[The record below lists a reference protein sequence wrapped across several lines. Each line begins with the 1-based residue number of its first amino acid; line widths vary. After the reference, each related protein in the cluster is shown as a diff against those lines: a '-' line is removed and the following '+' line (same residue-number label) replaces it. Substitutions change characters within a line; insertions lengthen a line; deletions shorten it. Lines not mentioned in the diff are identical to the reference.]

1 VRRQLCV
8 FRNNSI
14 NDNSISGNKRLIS
27 TCASTTDR
35 PPDRPT
41 DQSLHRPIDLFKAYC
56 CRHPTDECL
65 AACLTAS
72 PPARPPAC
80 LAPCLP
86 ACLPAHAY
94 MLPWEKDPP
103 DPDPDRLSSC
113 LLLHVCSPHQSAVSA
128 SKSVALSSSPSP
140 HVSQKK
146 KKKKKKKKQYRGL
159 TVLLINTHRFPNTNT
174 NRQAIA
180 NPTLLRATR

>member
-72 PPARPPAC
+72 TPARPPAC

-86 ACLPAHAY
+86 ACLPAC
-94 MLPWEKDPP
+94 LPMRTCYHGRKTHPIP
-103 DPDPDRLSSC
+103 IPTVCLAACYCTFVRPISPLS
-113 LLLHVCSPHQSAVSA
+113 A
-128 SKSVALSSSPSP
+128 
-140 HVSQKK
+140 
-146 KKKKKKKKQYRGL
+146 
-159 TVLLINTHRFPNTNT
+159 
-174 NRQAIA
+174 QA
-180 NPTLLRATR
+180 RA

>member
-80 LAPCLP
+80 LDPCLP

-113 LLLHVCSPHQSAVSA
+113 LLLHVCSPHQLVRCQRKQERSSLLLPIA
-128 SKSVALSSSPSP
+128 SCQPEEEEEEEEEAISRINCTSHQHTSIPKYK
-140 HVSQKK
+140 H
-146 KKKKKKKKQYRGL
+146 KQ
-159 TVLLINTHRFPNTNT
+159 TSHCQSNTTESY
-174 NRQAIA
+174 
-180 NPTLLRATR
+180 